1 MGKRD
6 GPAKSLA
13 RLRIAFRRRR
23 ANILQMHCF
32 GEHRSGHLFDPW
44 ETLGVRRRE
53 ILDKGWAG
61 MFQAQILLN
70 LPVHHVAAHLK
81 VGHGRPTKDLYVALG
96 TLVLQQMYDMTDTA
110 AAEAVAF
117 NIAWHYA
124 LDIRNAKDAYVSER
138 TIRNYRAL
146 VIEHG
151 LDQVLFRNLTDHL
164 MKVFKVDASHQ
175 RIDSTVLRS
184 AMRKLGRLGVF
195 TETIERFL
203 RKLSQKF
210 PDEYGRL
217 DEIVRNRYLDGGK
230 GMCFGGGTKPSEA
243 ARHLAQAA
251 EDLLDLIDRFADA
264 PAAELPAYKLM
275 RRVLDEQCEVE
286 PNDCG
291 RKVVL
296 KEKADG
302 KSLQNPSDPDNT
314 YNAHK
319 GQGYMMQVME
329 TYDPEEPA
337 TPPEADGT
345 TTPTDESQQ
354 AQAHE
359 PEQPLPPK
367 PDLITFV
374 AVNGMTDYDGDA
386 VIPAIKETQERGVG
400 PEDLSGDTSYGTA
413 NNPQAAAELGVELI
427 SPAQPPKGSL
437 QGKLQLEDFVIGGD
451 GLVVTCPAGRKPIS
465 LSVSPSGKNYQA
477 RFDACANCPLRPAC
491 PVQDPRPSDKQAYR
505 LQYDRPRLEM
515 YRRRLAEKEPEFRQR
530 YRWRAGIEAT
540 MSRLKHVLGM
550 GALRVRGLA
559 AVTYEAFMGALC
571 LNIMRCAAAR

>member
-1 MGKRD
+1 
-6 GPAKSLA
+6 
-13 RLRIAFRRRR
+13 
-23 ANILQMHCF
+23 MHCF
-32 GEHRSGHLFDPW
+32 GEHRTGHLFDPW
-44 ETLGVRRRE
+44 VSLGVKRLQ
-53 ILDKGWAG
+53 ILEQGWAG
-61 MFQAQILLN
+61 LFQTQILLN
-70 LPVHHVAAHLK
+70 LPVHQVAAHLK
-81 VGHGRPTKDLYVALG
+81 CGHGRPTKDLYFALG
-96 TLVLQQMYDMTDTA
+96 TLVLQQMHDMTDAA

-124 LDIRNAKDAYVSER
+124 LDIRNSKDAFVSER

-184 AMRKLGRLGVF
+184 AMRKLSRLGVF

-210 PDEYGRL
+210 PDDYGRL
-217 DEIVRNRYLDGGK
+217 DEIVRKRYLDGGK
-230 GMCFGGGTKPSEA
+230 GMCFGSGTKPSEA
-243 ARHLAQAA
+243 ARHLDQAA
-251 EDLLDLIDRFADA
+251 EDLLDLIDRFAGT
-264 PAAELPAYKLM
+264 PAAELRAYGLM
-275 RRVLDEQCEVE
+275 RRVLDEQCDVK
-286 PNDCG
+286 PNECV

-302 KSLQNPSDPDNT
+302 QSLQNPSDPDNT

-329 TYDPEEPA
+329 TYVPDGRA
-337 TPPEADGT
+337 TPPGLDASETAA
-345 TTPTDESQQ
+345 PTGDQQ
-354 AQAHE
+354 QPQEQEPHE
-359 PEQPLPPK
+359 LPAK
-367 PDLITFV
+367 PDLISFV
-374 AVNGMTDYDGDA
+374 AIDGMTEYDGGFL
-386 VIPAIKETQERGVG
+386 IPAIKETQERGVG
-400 PEDLSGDTSYGTA
+400 PKDLLGDTHYGTGT
-413 NNPQAAAELGVELI
+413 NPQAAAELGVELI

-437 QGKLQLEDFVIGGD
+437 QGKLSLEDFKIGDD
-451 GLVVTCPAGRKPIS
+451 GLVVACPTGRKPIS
-465 LSVSPSGKNYQA
+465 LSVSPSGKNHQA
-477 RFDACANCPLRPAC
+477 RFDRDACANCPLRPNC

-505 LQYDRPRLEM
+505 LQYDRPRLDM
-515 YRRRLAEKEPEFRQR
+515 YRRRLEEKKPEFGQT

-571 LNIMRCAAAR
+571 LNILRCAAVR